1 MHRVSLYMFLF
12 TSNKFPSRTDFVQF
26 SDQQSISMMLPPC
39 ESCLQGDQPIPVQS
53 DVGKILVEN
62 DEENRGQSSENNS
75 RNQKPIKRFSLWSG
89 HQFNWSSRKIKWSDA
104 GGKKTSIQLLGR
116 RRPGTAAGKPYGRHR
131 WPELLCVIALV
142 QQLTGFLLATITVY
156 EMYSI
161 LLFPLSQCW
170 EIYSLCN
177 KTLLLQE
184 ADTDEI
190 QGSLGFDEFC
200 SFYKMISTR
209 RDLYLIMISYSNQK
223 EVLDLHDLA
232 RFLQNE
238 QKVKKKD

>member
-1 MHRVSLYMFLF
+1 MKQHR
-12 TSNKFPSRTDFVQF
+12 K
-26 SDQQSISMMLPPC
+26 
-39 ESCLQGDQPIPVQS
+39 
-53 DVGKILVEN
+53 
-62 DEENRGQSSENNS
+62 
-75 RNQKPIKRFSLWSG
+75 
-89 HQFNWSSRKIKWSDA
+89 
-104 GGKKTSIQLLGR
+104 KKTSIQLLGR
-116 RRPGTAAGKPYGRHR
+116 RRAGTAAGKPYGRHR

-142 QQLTGFLLATITVY
+142 QQLTGFLLTTITVY
-156 EMYSI
+156 EIYSI

-232 RFLQNE
+232 RFLENE
-238 QKVKKKD
+238 QKVKKKKKKIRKIKLRCSGGKKFFLLIFPAFTSGVV